1 MNDFL
6 LFINRILIVV
16 AWIVLYATMIKK
28 SLHMFQ
34 QNRYEIRRYWPW
46 LLEHIQLDV
55 KQSINWIVIGIDYV
69 CIAFIA
75 NASNV
80 IGSLLVVGLTLLLGY
95 LTIQAERKI
104 NYIKKLNMTSRVK
117 RQVCVMVVLVF
128 VSLYFVISL
137 SWTWIALL
145 TPLMIVLIWIY
156 VILMALITMPFESIL
171 KQIYINKA
179 KGILNQQ
186 SRLIKIG
193 ITGSYGKTSSKNIL
207 NEILSEKYYVL
218 STPASFNTPMGLTI
232 TIREQLK
239 TIHQVFIAEMGA
251 DKVGEIN
258 FLSKFIRPQYAI
270 ITSIG
275 PQHLN
280 TFKTLDNIIREKMR
294 LIENLPVSGVGVIN
308 YDYETVRNYRIKNNC
323 KIIRY
328 AIDHEADFM
337 AEKIEYSPNGSN
349 FIVKCSEGEHPFST
363 RLLGKHNIS
372 NILAGIALGRVL
384 GLSWDLLQKA
394 VSNVNYVEHRL
405 QLKKINGFNYI
416 DNAFNSNPEGAK
428 MSLEVLK
435 LMPNHRYIVTPGM
448 IDLGVKQYELNK
460 QFGTQMKDH
469 VDTVVLVGK
478 KQTLPI
484 YEGLKESGFN
494 MEEVV
499 VLDTVKEAF
508 KYIETHASKD
518 DIILLENDL
527 PDAFNH

>member
-6 LFINRILIVV
+6 LLINRLLIVV
-16 AWIVLYATMIKK
+16 AWIVFYSTAVKK

-46 LLEHIQLDV
+46 LLEHMQFNM
-55 KQSINWIVIGIDYV
+55 KQTTQWLVIYFSFILV
-69 CIAFIA
+69 AFI
-75 NASNV
+75 SNQNSA
-80 IGSLLVVGLTLLLGY
+80 IGSTLVILLTLAISY
-95 LTIQAERKI
+95 QFVRIEQRM

-117 RQVCVMVVLVF
+117 RQVIVMVGLVLI
-128 VSLYFVISL
+128 SLYFVYQL
-137 SWTWIALL
+137 DWMWIALF
-145 TPLMIVLIWIY
+145 TPLMWGVIWLY
-156 VILMALITMPFESIL
+156 AILMGLLTMPFEAL
-171 KQIYINKA
+171 VKRIYIQKA
-179 KGILNQQ
+179 KNILNKQT
-186 SRLIKIG
+186 RLIKIG

-218 STPASFNTPMGLTI
+218 STPSSFNTPMGLTI

-239 TIHQVFIAEMGA
+239 AIHQVFIAEMGA
-251 DKVGEIN
+251 DKVGEID

-280 TFKTLDNIIREKMR
+280 TFKTLNNIIREKTR

-308 YDYETVRNYRIKNNC
+308 YDYETIRNYKIKNNC
-323 KIIRY
+323 KIITY
-328 AIDHEADFM
+328 AIDNEADFR
-337 AEKIEYSPNGSN
+337 ALNIVYTANGST
-349 FIVKCSEGEHPFST
+349 FTVHCAEGDYIFTT
-363 RLLGKHNIS
+363 RLLGKHNIA
-372 NILAGIALGRVL
+372 NILAGIALGRQL
-384 GLSWDLLQKA
+384 GLDWDMLQKA
-394 VSNVNYVEHRL
+394 VSSVNYVEHRL

-416 DNAFNSNPEGAK
+416 DNAFNSNPEGAR

-435 LMPNHRYIVTPGM
+435 MMPNHRYIVTPGM
-448 IDLGVKQYELNK
+448 IELGERQNELNK
-460 QFGTQMKDH
+460 RFGSQMKDH
-469 VDTVVLVGK
+469 VDTVILVGK

-484 YEGLKESGFN
+484 YEGLKESGFDLN
-494 MEEVV
+494 EVI

-508 KYIETHASKD
+508 KYIENHASKA

>member
-16 AWIVLYATMIKK
+16 AWIVLYSTAIKK

-46 LLEHIQLDV
+46 LLEHIQLDI
-55 KQSINWIVIGIDYV
+55 KQSIKWVVIYV
-69 CIAFIA
+69 SYISIAFIA
-75 NASNV
+75 NSYPSIGATLV
-80 IGSLLVVGLTLLLGY
+80 ILLTLLLSY
-95 LTIQAERKI
+95 QFIRVEQRM

-117 RQVCVMVVLVF
+117 RQIVVMVGLVLIT
-128 VSLYFVISL
+128 LYFIFML
-137 SWTWIALL
+137 DWMWIALF
-145 TPLMIVLIWIY
+145 TPIMIGIIWLYI
-156 VILMALITMPFESIL
+156 ILMALITLPFEGLVKYYFIH
-171 KQIYINKA
+171 KA
-179 KGILNQQ
+179 KMILNQQ

-239 TIHQVFIAEMGA
+239 AIHQVFIAEMGA
-251 DKVGEIN
+251 DKVGEID

-280 TFKTLDNIIREKMR
+280 TFKTLENIISEKMR
-294 LIENLPVSGVGVIN
+294 LVENLPVSGVCVIN
-308 YDYETVRNYRIKNNC
+308 FDYETVRNYRIKNNC

-337 AEKIEYSPNGSN
+337 AKNIEYSPNGSN
-349 FIVKCSEGEHPFST
+349 FIVVCSEGEYPFST

-372 NILAGIALGRVL
+372 NILAGIALGREL
-384 GLSWDLLQKA
+384 GLSWELLQKA

-416 DNAFNSNPEGAK
+416 DNAFNSNPEGAR

-448 IDLGVKQYELNK
+448 IDLGVKQHELNK
-460 QFGTQMKDH
+460 QFGIQMKDN
-469 VDTVVLVGK
+469 VDTVLLIGR

-484 YEGLKESGFN
+484 YEGLKESGFD
-494 MEEVV
+494 MEQVV

-508 KYIETHASKD
+508 KYIESHANKD